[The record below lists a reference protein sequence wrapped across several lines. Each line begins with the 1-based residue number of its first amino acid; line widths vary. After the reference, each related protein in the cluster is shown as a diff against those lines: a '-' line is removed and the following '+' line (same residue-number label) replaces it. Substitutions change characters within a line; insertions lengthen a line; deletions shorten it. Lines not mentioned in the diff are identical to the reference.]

1 MSAITALEDESD
13 PTYTHFAHRQE
24 FLRLLDGFL
33 ELDLRG
39 NVEPRDHEEE
49 ERLVDQ
55 LGDVVST

>member
-1 MSAITALEDESD
+1 MSTTLEDESD

-33 ELDLRG
+33 TLDLQGDVGQR
-39 NVEPRDHEEE
+39 EHEAE

-55 LGDVVST
+55 LGDIVSS